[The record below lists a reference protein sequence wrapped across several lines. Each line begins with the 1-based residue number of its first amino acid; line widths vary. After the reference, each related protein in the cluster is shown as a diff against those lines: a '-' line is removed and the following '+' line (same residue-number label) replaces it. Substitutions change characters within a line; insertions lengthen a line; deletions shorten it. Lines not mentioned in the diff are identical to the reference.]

1 MNALHG
7 ALNSVTAAVMRPLAA
22 LPPWVGLVVA
32 SLVFGV
38 IAAVAY
44 RYTSPQAAL
53 RRVADQIRA
62 NLLSM
67 RLFKDDMWITLKAQ
81 GALLRAAGLRLLF
94 SLPPLAVMLVPFVL
108 LAAQLAM
115 YYEFRPL
122 APGEPARVEMQVLP
136 ERWGEVSA
144 AELTAPDGIKVEA
157 VVRDPAAHT
166 ITWRFR
172 AEREVG
178 PQRLVWRL
186 GEGAAVDKAVVVRDD
201 AGRIEFVS
209 PVRAGP
215 SVWERLLYPGE
226 PAFDR
231 DSPVQRISVAY
242 ASRSTPIFGL
252 NVHWIITLV
261 VVSILGAF
269 LVKPFM
275 KVQF

>member
-1 MNALHG
+1 MNSLHG
-7 ALNSVTAAVMRPLAA
+7 FLNGVTAAVMRPLAA

-38 IAAVAY
+38 IAAVAF
-44 RYTSPQAAL
+44 RYTSPQASL

-81 GALLRAAGLRLLF
+81 GALFRAAGLRLLF

-157 VVRDPAAHT
+157 VVRDPVAHT

-172 AEREVG
+172 AERAVG
-178 PQRLVWRL
+178 PQRLVWQI
-186 GEGAAVDKAVVVRDD
+186 GPGAAVDKAVVVRGD
-201 AGRIEFVS
+201 AGRVEFVS
-209 PVRAGP
+209 PVRAGA
-215 SVWERLLYPGE
+215 SFWERLLYPGE

-252 NVHWIITLV
+252 NIHWIITLV

-269 LVKPFM
+269 LVKPLM